1 MRTSLFGAVGA
12 SALMCAA
19 AASSVWA
26 FDDTQFCQAVRQYAG
41 AARRDIGTW
50 INRTTRNDGVEIFCD
65 RKLVHFKRY
74 ASTPGSGLREAW
86 RESKTE
92 EWRSA
97 TCASA
102 TWREAVENGWI
113 ISTTVTTATG
123 EKVWFACQPGGG
135 AFNRPIP

>member
-1 MRTSLFGAVGA
+1 
-12 SALMCAA
+12 MCVAA
-19 AASSVWA
+19 AGSSWA
-26 FDDTQFCQAVRQYAG
+26 FDDAQFCQAVRQFGG

-86 RESKTE
+86 RDAKTE

-97 TCASA
+97 TCTSA
-102 TWREAVENGWI
+102 MWREAVENGWL
-113 ISTTVTTATG
+113 ISTTVTIVTG
-123 EKVWFACQPGGG
+123 EKVWFACQPGGS
-135 AFNRPIP
+135 AFNRVIP